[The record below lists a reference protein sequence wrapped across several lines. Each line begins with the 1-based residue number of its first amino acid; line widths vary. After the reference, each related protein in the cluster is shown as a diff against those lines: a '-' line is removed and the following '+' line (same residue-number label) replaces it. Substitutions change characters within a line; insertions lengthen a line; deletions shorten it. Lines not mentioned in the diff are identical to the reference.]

1 MNGRTIFLD
10 VNIPMYAAGA
20 PHLLRESCT
29 GIMTAIAAGEL
40 MAVIDVEIVQEILHR
55 YGALGNWPIAV
66 SIAENVMAIIPLIL
80 PVTVE
85 DIALTVEMAASYG
98 PKGVKARDLIHAAV
112 MRNNGIDTI
121 VSADTHFDSIDGID
135 RISPQSL
142 FTDLSKAR

>member
-1 MNGRTIFLD
+1 
-10 VNIPMYAAGA
+10 
-20 PHLLRESCT
+20 
-29 GIMTAIAAGEL
+29 
-40 MAVIDVEIVQEILHR
+40 
-55 YGALGNWPIAV
+55 
-66 SIAENVMAIIPLIL
+66 MAIIPLIL

>member
-1 MNGRTIFLD
+1 MD

-20 PHLLRESCT
+20 PHSFRESCA
-29 GIMTAIAAGEL
+29 GIMTAIATGEL

-66 SIAENVMAIIPLIL
+66 AIAENVLAIVPQIL

-85 DIALTVEMAASYG
+85 DIALTVEMAATYG

-121 VSADTHFDSIDGID
+121 VSADTHFDSIDELS
-135 RISPQSL
+135 RISPQ
-142 FTDLSKAR
+142 DLIATLNGAV